1 LLEDKYDIQ
10 VSDYFR
16 LSSKERNYLAIL
28 VVHTIFHK
36 LKSDKTLVPVYIHL
50 VNKHMHESE
59 MQDEF
64 ELADLYKRIK
74 RELFNFSIEP

>member
-1 LLEDKYDIQ
+1 
-10 VSDYFR
+10 
-16 LSSKERNYLAIL
+16 
-28 VVHTIFHK
+28 
-36 LKSDKTLVPVYIHL
+36 
-50 VNKHMHESE
+50 MHESE